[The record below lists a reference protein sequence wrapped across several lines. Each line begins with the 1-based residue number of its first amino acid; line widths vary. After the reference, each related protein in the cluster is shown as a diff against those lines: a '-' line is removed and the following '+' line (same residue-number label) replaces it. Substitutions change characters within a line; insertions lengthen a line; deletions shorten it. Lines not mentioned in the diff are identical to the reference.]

1 MTDEELRNEK
11 HFAIDDYEQA
21 YKQREA
27 CEARVSRIFQ
37 ALEEVVR
44 LHAQGVLRCD
54 DTKLIQP
61 GHTSISVTGVE
72 YPSKEDVVGPL
83 SSLEAAREREGAA
96 KQRAQSAGA
105 NLDALRNI

>member
-1 MTDEELRNEK
+1 MTEEELRNEK
-11 HFAIDDYEQA
+11 HLAIDDYEQA
-21 YKQREA
+21 YKEREA

-37 ALEEVVR
+37 GLEEVVR

-54 DTKLIQP
+54 GTNLIQP

-72 YPSKEDVVGPL
+72 YPAKKDVVVAL
-83 SSLEAAREREGAA
+83 SSLEAAREREGSA
-96 KQRAQSAGA
+96 KQRAHSAGA